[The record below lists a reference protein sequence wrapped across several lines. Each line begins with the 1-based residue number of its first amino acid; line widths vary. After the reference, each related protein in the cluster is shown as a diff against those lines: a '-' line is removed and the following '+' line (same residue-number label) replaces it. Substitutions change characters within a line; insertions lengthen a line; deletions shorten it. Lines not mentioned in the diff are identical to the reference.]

1 MLSHSVQQEEEEESK
16 NTDALNQRAS
26 SGGLGHVTEAEEGRS
41 NIVIS
46 PLNKDGSS
54 YNIATSD
61 ITAIPSKV
69 KKPEAKKNT
78 ATVPS
83 LDMANVEKST
93 IMSPKTEKS
102 LKKQKS
108 K

>member
-26 SGGLGHVTEAEEGRS
+26 SGGLGHVTEAEEGATRS
-41 NIVIS
+41 NVVIS

-69 KKPEAKKNT
+69 KKPEAKKTT
-78 ATVPS
+78 AMVPS
-83 LDMANVEKST
+83 LDMANVEK
-93 IMSPKTEKS
+93 
-102 LKKQKS
+102 
-108 K
+108 